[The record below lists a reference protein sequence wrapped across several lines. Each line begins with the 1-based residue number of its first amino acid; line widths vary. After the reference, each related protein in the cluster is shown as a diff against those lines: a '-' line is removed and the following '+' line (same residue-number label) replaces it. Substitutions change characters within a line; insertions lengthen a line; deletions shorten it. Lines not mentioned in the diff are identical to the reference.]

1 MLFLIGGSDGL
12 ALLDAPHAVALSDFA
27 CSPSLKFEESVYTVN
42 DHGDKTKKLLT
53 REEKKKEE
61 KINTESK
68 RISMVVVLIKVST
81 EAAAQASLWLP
92 QAAQAAEAV
101 K

>member
-1 MLFLIGGSDGL
+1 
-12 ALLDAPHAVALSDFA
+12 
-27 CSPSLKFEESVYTVN
+27 
-42 DHGDKTKKLLT
+42 
-53 REEKKKEE
+53 
-61 KINTESK
+61 
-68 RISMVVVLIKVST
+68 MVVVLIKVST